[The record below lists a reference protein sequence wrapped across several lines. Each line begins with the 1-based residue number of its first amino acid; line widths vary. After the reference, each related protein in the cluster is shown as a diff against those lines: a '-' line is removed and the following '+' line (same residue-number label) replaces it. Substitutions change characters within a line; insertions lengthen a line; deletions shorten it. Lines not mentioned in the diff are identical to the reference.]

1 MNIYDYV
8 FGVSCGQV
16 QVQCCFHDD
25 TKASAGI
32 GPDLQYNCF
41 ACGAKGD
48 GINYVS
54 EMYEL
59 SQYEAAKKII
69 VIPTKIKIA
78 IKSASTGSSGLPA
91 TATLPS

>member
-41 ACGAKGD
+41 ACGAKANNDITFIKKYFNVGD
-48 GINYVS
+48 QRALTI
-54 EMYEL
+54 
-59 SQYEAAKKII
+59 QKKLEDATRFK
-69 VIPTKIKIA
+69 PTKNK
-78 IKSASTGSSGLPA
+78 L
-91 TATLPS
+91 